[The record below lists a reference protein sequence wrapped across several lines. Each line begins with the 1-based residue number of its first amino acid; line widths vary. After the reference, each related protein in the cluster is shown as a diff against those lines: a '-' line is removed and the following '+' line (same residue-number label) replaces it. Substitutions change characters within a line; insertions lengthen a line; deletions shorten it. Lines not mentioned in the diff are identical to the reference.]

1 MAFCRFPSLS
11 CFSIILYPVVLPT
24 FVSLLL
30 GIWGKNNLHNWS
42 QGPRTLL
49 EVNIATASLVF
60 NIIFFQNNSKATL
73 SKEHGISDILQ
84 VAWTMHTWGK
94 LATEE
99 PWKWN
104 NMDTTFLI
112 MTVFAYF
119 SMKSNSIWNCN
130 WKNWIKYNIQL
141 NWFVLQ
147 CCSKGNIWDVEYR
160 IYIIMGIT
168 TWTSHALTGWRGCTG
183 IVLGINTW

>member
-1 MAFCRFPSLS
+1 MRIAWRTKWGLPGGYKCRA
-11 CFSIILYPVVLPT
+11 T
-24 FVSLLL
+24 GAL
-30 GIWGKNNLHNWS
+30 GEAGKS
-42 QGPRTLL
+42 
-49 EVNIATASLVF
+49 SLVSGGAEMWRNSISYHPALYIANCLF
-60 NIIFFQNNSKATL
+60 WKARKKNFQLFRALKPQPTSWVGWGTWL
-73 SKEHGISDILQ
+73 
-84 VAWTMHTWGK
+84 AWTMHTWGK

-160 IYIIMGIT
+160 IYFIMGIT